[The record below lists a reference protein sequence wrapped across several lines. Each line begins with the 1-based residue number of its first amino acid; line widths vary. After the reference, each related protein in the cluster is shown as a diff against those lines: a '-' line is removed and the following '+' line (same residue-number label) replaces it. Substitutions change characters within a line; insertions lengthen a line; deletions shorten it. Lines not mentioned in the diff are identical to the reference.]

1 MNVFRSVIGLSAAVF
16 LAGCVSEG
24 GSQNAPATSV
34 AASSAFRIT
43 GVSVPSLKKE
53 NLCASLGGGGA
64 TPSVVVRHS
73 AVAGVPIRVRM
84 YDVLSTGRVFEHG
97 TTRVM
102 SNASGTTTVT
112 HRFRPPCNTSGG
124 RRNSSYRF
132 DVTASGQTVTER
144 WGTYNSGTGKIN

>member
-1 MNVFRSVIGLSAAVF
+1 MILFRSVMGLSAAVF

-24 GSQNAPATSV
+24 GSQTAPGTTV
-34 AASSAFRIT
+34 AASSAFRIA
-43 GVSVPSLKKE
+43 GVSLPPLKKE
-53 NLCASLGGGGA
+53 NLCAALGGGGA

-73 AVAGVPIRVRM
+73 AVAGVPM
-84 YDVLSTGRVFEHG
+84 STGGVFEHG
-97 TTRVM
+97 SPRVM

-112 HRFRPPCNTSGG
+112 HQFRPPCNTSGG